1 MNPYRCTFQMGM
13 EKALEYRVNF
23 VLSLLSAVFPIV
35 IQTFLWN
42 YLYGN
47 SDAAAMTGYSYS
59 QIMVYTL
66 LASMVSHL
74 VYTGFEY
81 QVNEDIKNGGLN
93 KYLVKPV
100 NYRSYQFFSFLGEKA
115 PQLLIL
121 LAVAAALLIFS
132 VAVLGLMLSFPR
144 VLAFL
149 VSLILALVLNFFYLL
164 LCGADK
170 LLADGRES
178 AVRHGERGAGGGQRR
193 GIPYGYFRGTDRF
206 CGESSAFW
214 LYDSVP
220 GKYY

>member
-164 LCGADK
+164 LRGADK

-193 GIPYGYFRGTDRF
+193 GIPYGHFRGTDRF

>member
-100 NYRSYQFFSFLGEKA
+100 NYRSYQFFSFL
-115 PQLLIL
+115 
-121 LAVAAALLIFS
+121 
-132 VAVLGLMLSFPR
+132 
-144 VLAFL
+144 
-149 VSLILALVLNFFYLL
+149 
-164 LCGADK
+164 
-170 LLADGRES
+170 
-178 AVRHGERGAGGGQRR
+178 
-193 GIPYGYFRGTDRF
+193 
-206 CGESSAFW
+206 
-214 LYDSVP
+214 
-220 GKYY
+220 